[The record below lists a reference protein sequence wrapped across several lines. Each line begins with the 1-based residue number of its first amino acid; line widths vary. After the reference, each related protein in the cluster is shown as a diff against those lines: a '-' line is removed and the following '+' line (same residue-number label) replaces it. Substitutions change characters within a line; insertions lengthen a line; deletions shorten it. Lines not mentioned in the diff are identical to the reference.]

1 MSYQLHDIIVWEDD
15 KADDNIRVGVV
26 SELKRRGAELVALAL
41 EVQKGDVYTVT
52 DVNKKT
58 TIKSK
63 EVLGNITTDTKI
75 TGAIHLVGFAVILE
89 E

>member
-1 MSYQLHDIIVWEDD
+1 MSYQLHDIIVWEDA

-26 SELKRRGAELVALAL
+26 SELKRRGAELVALTL
-41 EVQKGDVYTVT
+41 EVQKGDVYTVA

-63 EVLGNITTDTKI
+63 EVLGNITADTKI
-75 TGAIHLVGFAVILE
+75 TGAIHLVGFTVISE